1 MDVDGDV
8 VGGPISRD
16 RIEGFIQISMNR
28 QDALTNQYRA
38 DAENAAKAEA
48 EFKSAFAQARLR
60 ARAGGNY
67 AGAKVTGDI
76 ADDLATEETAE
87 LRMEMLTTAAREAA
101 TRQALLSIRM
111 KLDSLRSLMANYRE
125 IGA

>member
-87 LRMEMLTTAAREAA
+87 LLMEMLTTAAREAA